1 MDDRQTQ
8 IREGAGLEESRVN
21 HELISFLNK
30 WSSPVIMVLAIA
42 ALAWAG
48 LRYLEQRRLD
58 RVDQAF
64 GDLQDATSGGNPSP
78 ASLLALADEYEGVRS
93 VSTLAR
99 LTTIDL
105 YINAFIRGVEPGAE
119 ISQRTGEPVN
129 ESDALDEEQRAT
141 YLERA
146 GTLTRE
152 IIDAVGDK
160 QDDKAILLANAHFRA
175 AAIAECERNTEGARA
190 SYERVRSLAESA
202 SFPSLARLAQD
213 RLDAL
218 DQYTL
223 DITLPS
229 QDELAPLPGQSRAPG
244 GQALPENVPPEILD
258 QLEQMQRGED
268 APEPGA
274 APEEG
279 SATDAP
285 SPSEPPSEPEPDGP

>member
-8 IREGAGLEESRVN
+8 IREGAGLEESRIN
-21 HELISFLNK
+21 QDFINFLNK

-42 ALAWAG
+42 ALVWAG

-119 ISQRTGEPVN
+119 ISPQTGEPVN
-129 ESDALDEEQRAT
+129 EADALDEDQRAR

-152 IIDAVGDK
+152 IIDAVSDE

-175 AAIAECERNTEGARA
+175 AAIAECERDIEGARA
-190 SYERVRSLAESA
+190 SYERVRSLAESEA
-202 SFPSLARLAQD
+202 FPSLARIAQD

-218 DQYTL
+218 DQYAL
-223 DITLPS
+223 DITLPG
-229 QDELAPLPGQSRAPG
+229 QDELTPLPGRSRAPG
-244 GQALPENVPPEILD
+244 GQALPEDLPPEVLD
-258 QLEQMQRGED
+258 QLQRMQSGED
-268 APEPGA
+268 AADPGA
-274 APEEG
+274 ASDQDSG
-279 SATDAP
+279 TDIP
-285 SPSEPPSEPEPDGP
+285 SPSEPPSDPEPDGP